1 MAEPWAHGE
10 PKVHLAEGLCT
21 GGRWGCSTGRRA
33 APLQAGQP
41 QRARGSRY
49 SQASLLS
56 KLDRA
61 MAKACSAH
69 NG

>member
-1 MAEPWAHGE
+1 MASPG
-10 PKVHLAEGLCT
+10 PPRAEGSP
-21 GGRWGCSTGRRA
+21 GRGPMYRGRWGCSTGRRA
-33 APLQAGQP
+33 APLQAGPP
-41 QRARGSRY
+41 QRARGGLY
-49 SQASLLS
+49 SHASLLS